1 MSLGSDVVA
10 SDYRQSEGR
19 SMAREVRKSVS
30 DNTRRALWGRGA
42 GVCYMCHRPLTGDLL
57 TGKDELNLG
66 YVAHIVGAVSDG
78 PRGSKQRSSVLA
90 DSIDNLMLLCNDHHR
105 VIDHPQHW
113 RDYPEELLLRI
124 KQSHEAK
131 VAVVTQIPPDR
142 KTTVLL
148 FGAGI
153 GDHDGA
159 LSAERAKNAVFPDRY
174 PDHREP
180 TILGMDNLVTRD
192 QEDLYWRVQVENLR
206 RQFLRRVKVRIE
218 DGEVSHIS
226 VFALAPQPLLIELG
240 RLLGDITPADVFQL
254 QREPAGWRWN
264 DDQPALDIVL
274 DEMPGVGPEIG
285 LIIGLSATVDFSR
298 ARAVLPG
305 APVYRLS
312 IDEPRRDCIGTRDD
326 LARLRAAMRS
336 VLNAIS
342 KRHGRGARIHLFP
355 AVPVSAAVEIGR
367 VWMPKADLPITI
379 YDEHRDKGGFHPCH
393 QIGEISVTNEVAL

>member
-1 MSLGSDVVA
+1 M
-10 SDYRQSEGR
+10 
-19 SMAREVRKSVS
+19 
-30 DNTRRALWGRGA
+30 
-42 GVCYMCHRPLTGDLL
+42 CYMCHRPLTGDLL

-78 PRGSKQRSSVLA
+78 PRGSKERSSALV
-90 DSIDNLMLLCNDHHR
+90 DSVDNLMLLCNDHHR

-113 RDYPEELLLRI
+113 QDYPEELLLHI
-124 KQSHEAK
+124 KRSHEAK
-131 VAVVTQIPPDR
+131 VAVATQIPPDR

-159 LSAERAKNAVFPDRY
+159 LNPERAKSAVLPDRY
-174 PDHREP
+174 PDQREP
-180 TILGMDNLVTRD
+180 TILGIDNLVTRD
-192 QEDLYWRVQVENLR
+192 QEDLYWKVQIENLG

-218 DGEVSHIS
+218 DGEVSHLS

-240 RLLGDITPADVFQL
+240 RLLGDIIPADVFQL
-254 QREPAGWRWN
+254 QREPAGWHWN
-264 DDQPALDIVL
+264 HDQTPLEIVH
-274 DEMPGVGPEIG
+274 DEMPGVGPDIG

-305 APVYRLS
+305 ATVYRLS
-312 IDEPRRDCIGTRDD
+312 IHEPRRDCIGTRND
-326 LARLRAAMRS
+326 LARFRAAMRS
-336 VLNAIS
+336 IFNTIS
-342 KRHGRGARIHLFP
+342 KRHGRDARIHLFS

-367 VWMPKADLPITI
+367 VWMPKADLPMTI

-393 QIGEISVTNEVAL
+393 QIGGYTVSKEVAI

>member
-1 MSLGSDVVA
+1 MSVGSDVVA
-10 SDYRQSEGR
+10 VDDRQGEGR

-66 YVAHIVGAVSDG
+66 YVAHIVGSVSDG

-105 VIDHPQHW
+105 AIDHPQHW

-174 PDHREP
+174 PDQREP

-192 QEDLYWRVQVENLR
+192 QEELYWRVQVEN
-206 RQFLRRVKVRIE
+206 
-218 DGEVSHIS
+218 
-226 VFALAPQPLLIELG
+226 
-240 RLLGDITPADVFQL
+240 
-254 QREPAGWRWN
+254 
-264 DDQPALDIVL
+264 
-274 DEMPGVGPEIG
+274 
-285 LIIGLSATVDFSR
+285 SA
-298 ARAVLPG
+298 
-305 APVYRLS
+305 
-312 IDEPRRDCIGTRDD
+312 
-326 LARLRAAMRS
+326 
-336 VLNAIS
+336 
-342 KRHGRGARIHLFP
+342 
-355 AVPVSAAVEIGR
+355 
-367 VWMPKADLPITI
+367 
-379 YDEHRDKGGFHPCH
+379 
-393 QIGEISVTNEVAL
+393 

>member
-1 MSLGSDVVA
+1 
-10 SDYRQSEGR
+10 
-19 SMAREVRKSVS
+19 MAHDVRKPVS

-57 TGKDELNLG
+57 TGKDEMNLG

-78 PRGSKQRSSVLA
+78 PRGSNLRSGLVV

-113 RDYPEELLLRI
+113 QDYPEELLLSI
-124 KQSHEAK
+124 KRSHETK
-131 VAVVTQIPPDR
+131 VAVATQIPPDR
-142 KTTVLL
+142 KTTILL

-153 GDHDGA
+153 GEHDGA
-159 LSAERAKNAVFPDRY
+159 LNSDRAKNAVLPDRY
-174 PDHREP
+174 PDQREP

-192 QEDLYWRVQVENLR
+192 QEELYWKVQVENLR
-206 RQFLRRVKVRIE
+206 RQFLRRVKSRIE
-218 DGEVSHIS
+218 DGEVTHLS

-240 RLLGDITPADVFQL
+240 RLLGDITPADIFQL

-264 DDQPALDIVL
+264 DNQRALDIAF
-274 DEMPGVGPEIG
+274 DEMPGDGPDIG

-298 ARAVLPG
+298 ALAVLPG

-312 IDEPRRDCIGTRDD
+312 IDEPRRDCIGTRED
-326 LARLRAAMRS
+326 LARLRAATRS
-336 VLNAIS
+336 IFNTIS
-342 KRHGRGARIHLFP
+342 QRHGRGARIHLFP

-367 VWMPKADLPITI
+367 VWMPKADLPINI
-379 YDEHRDKGGFHPCH
+379 YDEHRDKGGFHACH
-393 QIGEISVTNEVAL
+393 QIGEVAVSMEGAI

>member
-1 MSLGSDVVA
+1 MQNKW
-10 SDYRQSEGR
+10 QSEGR

-66 YVAHIVGAVSDG
+66 YVAHIVGAVSEG
-78 PRGSKQRSSVLA
+78 PRGDKEHSGLLV

-113 RDYPEELLLRI
+113 QDYPEELLLRI
-124 KQSHEAK
+124 KRKHEAK
-131 VAVVTQIPPDR
+131 VAIVTQIPPDR
-142 KTTVLL
+142 KTTVVL

-153 GDHDGA
+153 GDHDSA
-159 LSAERAKNAVFPDRY
+159 LNPERAKNAVLPERY
-174 PDHREP
+174 PDHRDP

-192 QEDLYWRVQVENLR
+192 QEALYWKVQIENLR
-206 RQFLRRVKVRIE
+206 RQYLRRVKTRIE
-218 DGEVSHIS
+218 DGDVSHLS

-264 DDQPALDIVL
+264 VDQAPLDLVH
-274 DEMPGVGPEIG
+274 DELPGAGADIG

-298 ARAVLPG
+298 ARAVIPG

-312 IDEPRRDCIGTRDD
+312 IAEPRRDCIGTKED
-326 LARLRAAMRS
+326 LARLRAELRS
-336 VLNAIS
+336 IFNTIS
-342 KRHGRGARIHLFP
+342 QSHGRGARIHLFP

-367 VWMPKADLPITI
+367 VWMPKADLPMTI

-393 QIGEISVTNEVAL
+393 QIGETTAFMEGVV